1 MNNSAL
7 QRTAACAPSP
17 SAERMRQFRRRRR
30 YRRLSVRT
38 EVDQD
43 VIDALIDRG
52 YVEAAQRDNPA
63 AIGEAVAAFLSDEL
77 VFKKVT
83 GVTK

>member
-1 MNNSAL
+1 MNDNAL

-30 YRRLSVRT
+30 YRRLSIRT
-38 EVDQD
+38 EVNQD

-52 YVEAAQRDNPA
+52 YVEAAQRDNQA
-63 AIGEAVAAFLSDEL
+63 AIGEAVAAFISDEL

-83 GVTK
+83 A

>member
-1 MNNSAL
+1 MMNKSAL

-63 AIGEAVAAFLSDEL
+63 AIGEAIGAFLSDEL
-77 VFKKVT
+77 VFKRVT
-83 GVTK
+83 A

>member
-1 MNNSAL
+1 MNNNAL
-7 QRTAACAPSP
+7 QRTAACAPSR

-30 YRRLSVRT
+30 FRQLSVRT
-38 EVDQD
+38 EVNQD

-63 AIGEAVAAFLSDEL
+63 AIGEAVGAFLSDEL
-77 VFKKVT
+77 VFKRVT
-83 GVTK
+83 S

>member
-1 MNNSAL
+1 MNNNAL

-30 YRRLSVRT
+30 FRRLPVRT
-38 EVDQD
+38 EVNQD

-52 YVEAAQRDNPA
+52 YVQAAQRDNPA
-63 AIGEAVAAFLSDEL
+63 AIGEAVGAFLSDEL
-77 VFKKVT
+77 VFKRVT
-83 GVTK
+83 A